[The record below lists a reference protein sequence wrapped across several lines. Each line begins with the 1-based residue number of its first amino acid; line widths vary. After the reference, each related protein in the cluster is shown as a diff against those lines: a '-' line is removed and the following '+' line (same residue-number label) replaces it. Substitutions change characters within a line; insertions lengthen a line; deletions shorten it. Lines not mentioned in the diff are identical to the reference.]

1 MNTDLT
7 LQGKFVRDPRVS
19 LELMFTHFADIPVN
33 PKRLRT
39 GEVAGMDV
47 TS

>member
-1 MNTDLT
+1 MKTDLT
-7 LQGKFVRDPRVS
+7 LQGTRDPRVS

-33 PKRLRT
+33 PKRLGT

-47 TS
+47 TT